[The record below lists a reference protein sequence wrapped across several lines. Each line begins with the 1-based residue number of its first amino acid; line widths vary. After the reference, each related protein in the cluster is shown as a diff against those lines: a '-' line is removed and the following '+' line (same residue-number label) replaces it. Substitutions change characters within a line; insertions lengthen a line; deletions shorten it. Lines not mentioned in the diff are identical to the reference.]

1 MSFFA
6 GLLKSSD
13 FYKTAS
19 PVMLPFRSLIQID
32 KSSTTPVFLQL
43 SDQLGQLIRKGNLA
57 PGQRLPGT
65 RQLAELLT
73 LNRQTIVAAY
83 DEGLAQGWLES
94 RSGSGTYVATHIE
107 EVKPQALVS
116 EGTSRNAIS
125 QRYGVSEGQTNKQP
139 GYRFESLNF
148 LVRPVLTDQAGLRLD
163 DGFPDIRL
171 APMEE
176 LSRAYRSYFR
186 WGNPQKH
193 FGYGDTKGHLLLR
206 EQLSIHLNETRGLR
220 TTPDNV
226 LITRGSIMGLHL
238 SCQVLLRPGDVVVT
252 GETTWAGAT
261 MNILKTGASVL
272 TVPVTQ
278 QGMDIDALEALCHK
292 QRSIARPIRMVFV
305 TPHHHY
311 PTTVTLRADRRVRLL
326 QLAEQYCFAILEDD
340 YDYDFHYLSR
350 PILPLASADQ
360 QGMVVYVGSL
370 TKSVAPAFRIGY
382 VVAPSAVIDELAR
395 LRRIIDRQGDP
406 MLEFA
411 IGQLLK
417 TGDLKRHFRKAL
429 RTYHARR
436 DHFCN
441 LLTRELPDVIQFT
454 KPDGGL
460 AVWSTF
466 DPVIDMELIAQRAA
480 REGLML
486 SSGVLHNPPGQRLN
500 GTRLGFAS
508 STEEELEQSVVV
520 LKKAVLGA

>member
-1 MSFFA
+1 
-6 GLLKSSD
+6 
-13 FYKTAS
+13 
-19 PVMLPFRSLIQID
+19 MLPFKSLILID

-43 SDQLGQLIRKGNLA
+43 SDQLGQLIRKGMLT
-57 PGQRLPGT
+57 PGQRLPGS
-65 RQLAELLT
+65 RQLGELLT

-83 DEGLAQGWLES
+83 DEGMAQGWLES
-94 RSGSGTYVATHIE
+94 RSGSGTYVAAHVP
-107 EVKPQALVS
+107 EVKPQPLVL
-116 EGTSRNAIS
+116 EGRDGISQGYAIS
-125 QRYGVSEGQTNKQP
+125 NKQP
-139 GYRFESLNF
+139 GYAFESINF
-148 LVRPVLTDQAGLRLD
+148 LNRPVLTNQAGLRLD

-171 APMEE
+171 APMDE

-193 FGYGDTKGHLLLR
+193 FGYGDTKGNRLLR

-220 TTPDNV
+220 TTPDNL

-238 SCQVLLRPGDVVVT
+238 TCQVLLRLGDVVVT
-252 GETTWAGAT
+252 GETNWAGAT
-261 MNILKTGASVL
+261 MNIQKAGALVL
-272 TVPVTQ
+272 TVPIDQ
-278 QGMDIDALEALCHK
+278 HGMDMDALEILCQK
-292 QRSIARPIRMVFV
+292 QRSVARPIRMVFV
-305 TPHHHY
+305 NPHHHY

-326 QLAEQYCFAILEDD
+326 QLSEQYGFVVLEDD

-360 QGMVVYVGSL
+360 HGMVVYVGSL

-382 VVAPSAVIDELAR
+382 VVAPTAVIDELAR

-436 DHFCN
+436 DHFC
-441 LLTRELPDVIQFT
+441 ELVSTELSDIIQFN
-454 KPDGGL
+454 KPDGGM
-460 AVWSTF
+460 AVWALF
-466 DPVIDMELIAQRAA
+466 DPSIDMELMAQRADQ
-480 REGLML
+480 EGLSL
-486 SSGVLHNPPGQRLN
+486 SNGIAHNPPGQRLN

-508 STEEELEQSVVV
+508 STEDELEQSVAV
-520 LKKAVLGA
+520 LKKVLKIRS

>member
-6 GLLKSSD
+6 GLLKSSN
-13 FYKTAS
+13 FNNLAS
-19 PVMLPFRSLIQID
+19 PVMLPFKSLLLVD
-32 KSSTTPVFLQL
+32 KESTIPIFLQL
-43 SDQLGQLIRKGNLA
+43 SDQLGQLIRSGTLT
-57 PGQRLPGT
+57 PGQRLPGS
-65 RQLAELLT
+65 RQLATLLT

-94 RSGSGTYVATHIE
+94 RGGSGTYIAAHIE
-107 EVKPQALVS
+107 EVKPQGLAVD
-116 EGTSRNAIS
+116 TSYAIS
-125 QRYGVSEGQTNKQP
+125 SRYGITEKQPSEQP
-139 GYRFESLNF
+139 GYAFESLNF
-148 LVRPVLTDQAGLRLD
+148 LARPTLTQTAGFRLD

-186 WGNPQKH
+186 WGNPQQH
-193 FGYGDTKGHLLLR
+193 FGYGDTKGHPLLR
-206 EQLSIHLNETRGLR
+206 EQLSVHLNETRGLR
-220 TTPDNV
+220 TTPDNI

-238 SCQVLLRPGDVVVT
+238 TCQVLLRPGDVVVT

-261 MNILKTGASVL
+261 MNILKTGASIL
-272 TVPVTQ
+272 TVPVNQ
-278 QGMDIDALEALCHK
+278 QGIDVDALEMLCQK
-292 QRSIARPIRMVFV
+292 QLIRMVFV

-326 QLAEQYCFAILEDD
+326 QLAEQYGFVILEDD

-350 PILPLASADQ
+350 PILPLASVDQ
-360 QGMVVYVGSL
+360 HGMVVYVGSL
-370 TKSVAPAFRIGY
+370 TKSVAPAFRVGY
-382 VVAPSAVIDELAR
+382 VTAPTALINELGR

-411 IGQLLK
+411 IGQLFK

-441 LLTRELPDVIQFT
+441 LLSTELPNVVQFT
-454 KPDGGL
+454 KPDGGM
-460 AVWSTF
+460 AVWTTF
-466 DPVIDMELIAQRAA
+466 DPKIDMELMAQRAG
-480 REGLML
+480 REGLFL
-486 SSGVLHNPPGQRLN
+486 SNGIAHNPSGQRLN

-508 STEEELEQSVVV
+508 STEEELEWSVDV
-520 LKKAVLGA
+520 LKKALVG

>member
-1 MSFFA
+1 
-6 GLLKSSD
+6 
-13 FYKTAS
+13 
-19 PVMLPFRSLIQID
+19 MLPFKSLIQVD
-32 KSSTTPVFLQL
+32 KALTTPVFLQL
-43 SDQLGQLIRKGNLA
+43 SDQLSQLIRKGTLL
-57 PGQRLPGT
+57 PGYRLPGS
-65 RQLAELLT
+65 RQLAELLS

-94 RSGSGTYVATHIE
+94 RSGSGTYVATHLA
-107 EVKPQALVS
+107 EVNPQALVVNDRDATPLS
-116 EGTSRNAIS
+116 SDIPT
-125 QRYGVSEGQTNKQP
+125 KQP
-139 GYRFESLNF
+139 GYAFESISF
-148 LVRPVLTDQAGLRLD
+148 LMRPVLTNQAGLRLD
-163 DGFPDIRL
+163 DGFPDTRL
-171 APMEE
+171 APMDE
-176 LSRAYRSYFR
+176 LSRAYRSYFS

-238 SCQVLLRPGDVVVT
+238 TCQVLLRPGDVVVT

-272 TVPVTQ
+272 TVSVDQ
-278 QGMDIDALEALCHK
+278 HGMDIDTLETLCQK
-292 QRSIARPIRMVFV
+292 QPIRMVFV

-311 PTTVTLRADRRVRLL
+311 PTTVTLRADRRARLL
-326 QLAEQYCFAILEDD
+326 QLAEQYGFVVMEDD

-360 QGMVVYVGSL
+360 HGMVVYVGSL

-382 VVAPSAVIDELAR
+382 VVAPTALIDELAR

-436 DHFCN
+436 DHFCE
-441 LLTRELPDVIQFT
+441 LLTTELSDIIQFT
-454 KPDGGL
+454 KPDGGM
-460 AVWSTF
+460 AVWATF
-466 DPVIDMELIAQRAA
+466 DPTIDMELMAQQAA
-480 REGLML
+480 RAGLSL
-486 SSGVLHNPPGQRLN
+486 SNGIAHNPPSQRLN

-508 STEEELEQSVVV
+508 STEVELEQSVAV
-520 LKKAVLGA
+520 LKKILKDC